1 MAIRSGSKKLIDK
14 FFLFVFVTKSLF
26 YSRKNVQIYF
36 LMYIYCA
43 MDLSVCLS
51 VSNVTSA
58 FATYVL
64 THNTMQLVKHLLHCD
79 DIFVVK
85 K

>member
-1 MAIRSGSKKLIDK
+1 MAIPFWSKKLIDK

-43 MDLSVCLS
+43 IDLSVRMSVCLS
-51 VSNVTSA
+51 VMWR
-58 FATYVL
+58 VL
-64 THNTMQLVKHLLHCD
+64 LLSMSSRTTQCN
-79 DIFVVK
+79 
-85 K
+85 

>member
-1 MAIRSGSKKLIDK
+1 
-14 FFLFVFVTKSLF
+14 
-26 YSRKNVQIYF
+26 
-36 LMYIYCA
+36 MYIYCA
-43 MDLSVCLS
+43 TDLSVCLS

-58 FATYVL
+58 FAIYVL

>member
-1 MAIRSGSKKLIDK
+1 MAIPLWSKKLIDK

-43 MDLSVCLS
+43 MDVSVRLS

-58 FATYVL
+58 FAIYVL
-64 THNTMQLVKHLLHCD
+64 THNTIQLVRNLLQYD